1 MSGNAKS
8 QKFMLG
14 TAEVMIGNPEDVYNL
29 NPVQHGV
36 GLVKNFSIEA
46 TKDQTELT
54 QGRTNDII
62 VSLTTGQTTRGS
74 FEMYEYT
81 TQNLAYALGLEG
93 SGLISAPQKAL
104 ETSGTA
110 SFSAGSVDL
119 SFEDAADIQ
128 NITLGSRVLL
138 RDPST
143 DKIVAG
149 TATAVSGISGNTST
163 SATMTVSMPDVVSVS
178 SFAAGT
184 RVSLVNV
191 LDIGSTDTD
200 RYYSAKVQG
209 QLADGQF
216 IVLLIPKIRVSSG
229 LTMSFTTDNFGNVPF
244 EFMPMKPISGDPFYA
259 QFKNKVAELLTDT
272 VTAPIV

>member
-14 TAEVMIGNPEDVYNL
+14 TAEVMIGNPEDVYKL
-29 NPVQHGV
+29 NPAENGV

-46 TKDQTELT
+46 SKDQTELT

-81 TQNLAYALGLEG
+81 TENLSYALGLEG
-93 SGLISAPQKAL
+93 SDLISPSENAL
-104 ETSGTA
+104 ETTTEA
-110 SFSAGSVDL
+110 SFASGSVDL
-119 SFEDAADIQ
+119 EFEDATDIQ
-128 NITLGSRVLL
+128 NILVGNRVLL

-143 DKIVAG
+143 DTIVAG
-149 TATAVSGISGNTST
+149 TATSVSGVTGNEATA
-163 SATMTVSMPDVVSVS
+163 ATMTVSIPDTVAVST
-178 SFAAGT
+178 FAAGT
-184 RVSLVNV
+184 QVSLVNV

-209 QLADGQF
+209 QLADGQY

-244 EFMPMKPISGDPFYA
+244 EFTPMKPISGDPFYS
-259 QFKNKVAELLTDT
+259 QFKGKVAELLTDT